1 MGLRCTKCAAHASWP
16 PVSDFAD
23 ELGLEPGTARR
34 TGRIDGIFNKRGI
47 AVSSSG
53 SAPKACV
60 PFSEQPVLQPHT
72 SATVCRP
79 LVAREGA
86 QFAVAD
92 MNRNSAEDTVKR
104 ITAEIGRAFDGQTP
118 ERVVSTI

>member
-1 MGLRCTKCAAHASWP
+1 
-16 PVSDFAD
+16 
-23 ELGLEPGTARR
+23 
-34 TGRIDGIFNKRGI
+34 
-47 AVSSSG
+47 
-53 SAPKACV
+53 
-60 PFSEQPVLQPHT
+60 
-72 SATVCRP
+72 

-104 ITAEIGRAFDGQTP
+104 ITAEVGRAFDGQTP

>member
-1 MGLRCTKCAAHASWP
+1 MRHDGRCRISQTNS
-16 PVSDFAD
+16 
-23 ELGLEPGTARR
+23 GLEPGPLQASAARR
-34 TGRIDGIFNKRGI
+34 TGRKDGIFNKRGI
-47 AVSSSG
+47 AVSSFGPAS
-53 SAPKACV
+53 SAPVEACV